1 MRVYHFIN
9 ATHGINVIALKR
21 IRVSRF
27 GHLNDLYELLAANT
41 SDPKDREALDQ
52 FKAQI
57 DQTKGIICFSGSWN
71 NPLLWG
77 HYADKHKG
85 MALGFD
91 IPDDLMF
98 KVLYTNNRTKIN
110 FDLKKLQ
117 ILDGMNVLDKL
128 IRTKFIDW
136 RYEDERRMYVDL
148 TQQNED
154 GNYFVDFSNDL
165 VLREVILGVKCEI
178 PVARVNQLLGLF
190 TGSVKVKNARM
201 ATKTFEVI

>member
-1 MRVYHFIN
+1 
-9 ATHGINVIALKR
+9 
-21 IRVSRF
+21 
-27 GHLNDLYELLAANT
+27 
-41 SDPKDREALDQ
+41 
-52 FKAQI
+52 
-57 DQTKGIICFSGSWN
+57 
-71 NPLLWG
+71 
-77 HYADKHKG
+77 